1 MKKYTILIIPLLFF
15 MAHCQKEELSVKT
28 NVNGFIVSSFDSVPV
43 PFATVYLHQGQDGQ
57 KIDSTK
63 ADSKGK
69 FRIDFT
75 AEKNTMYGI
84 TAKQEKY
91 FESSKHYFYLNG
103 FYQQYLREDGLKVA
117 AYAKSFIRVHVKDE
131 TRNERYVGIR
141 LNHTAFANYRLIYGY
156 PLVDTTV
163 IVEGFYE
170 NQNFVWGFLYPN
182 NVWEFPYRVIKFRT
196 PIPLDTFDLEIKF

>member
-15 MAHCQKEELSVKT
+15 MAQCHKEELSVKT
-28 NVNGFIVSSFDSVPV
+28 NVHGFIVSSFDSVPV
-43 PFATVYLHQGQDGQ
+43 PFATVYLHQGEYGQ

-75 AEKNTMYGI
+75 AEKNIQYGI

-91 FESSKHYFYLNG
+91 FESSKHYFYSNA
-103 FYQQYLREDGLKVA
+103 FYPQYLRDDGLKVA

-131 TRNERYVGIR
+131 THDQRYVGIR
-141 LNHTAFANYRLIYGY
+141 LNHTAFAQFVLVYGY
-156 PLVDTTV
+156 PLDTTV
-163 IVEGFYE
+163 IVQGFYE
-170 NQNFVWGFLYPN
+170 NQNFGWGYLYPN
-182 NVWEFPYRVIKFRT
+182 NIWGSEKVIKFRT
-196 PIPLDTFDLEIKF
+196 PTPLDTFDLEIKF